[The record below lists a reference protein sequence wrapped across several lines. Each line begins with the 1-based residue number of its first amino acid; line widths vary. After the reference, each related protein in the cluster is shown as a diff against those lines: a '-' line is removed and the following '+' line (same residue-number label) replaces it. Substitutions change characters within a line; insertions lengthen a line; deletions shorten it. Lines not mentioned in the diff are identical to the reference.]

1 MGALLYNR
9 YLVDLSKG
17 LRISEQLSHPRHPR
31 MSRLSILQYNVRK
44 SKKVMEPL
52 LADSAVASYDIIA
65 IQEPWKNPQMNR
77 TYCPAAAGYYSA
89 YDDIEQRCCFL
100 VNKNLDISI

>member
-1 MGALLYNR
+1 
-9 YLVDLSKG
+9 
-17 LRISEQLSHPRHPR
+17 
-31 MSRLSILQYNVRK
+31 
-44 SKKVMEPL
+44 MEPL

-89 YDDIEQRCCFL
+89 YDDIEQRCCFI
-100 VNKNLDISI
+100 VNKNLDISTWDVEFYRPDLVVLSYRTNEVSL